1 MGFILTIHVIV
12 CILLVA
18 MILLQVG
25 RGASTGASFGG
36 GVRTFFGP
44 SAAVTFLGKV
54 IIVLVVIFIVT
65 TVILSVLATGGKP
78 PKIKP
83 EPQESSKLG
92 STGEVLA
99 FRRFI
104 RVSRDFPRRSLI
116 SATLTSLRVEEEER
130 RVV

>member
-78 PKIKP
+78 PKI
-83 EPQESSKLG
+83 
-92 STGEVLA
+92 
-99 FRRFI
+99 
-104 RVSRDFPRRSLI
+104 
-116 SATLTSLRVEEEER
+116 
-130 RVV
+130 